1 MNILNRLI
9 RKIQI
14 KIKLYYIRKL
24 DITVYF
30 DRDGHVHKTVYKCN
44 GKDMSKVRF
53 EKSVAAMIISDYCDG
68 KNLL

>member
-1 MNILNRLI
+1 MNILNRLV

-30 DRDGHVHKTVYKCN
+30 DRDGHVYKTVYTCN
-44 GKDMSKVRF
+44 GKDMSKAKF
-53 EKSVAAMIISDYCDG
+53 EKSVASMIVADCCDG